1 MTVSARSPQPRRSGK
16 AATRNRPKEARRGAS
31 RSKRAPQYV
40 VRVAD
45 QQSQLA
51 ISADKLR
58 RFAKVVLSA
67 EGVRTATISI
77 ALVDNAAIHRLN
89 RRHLNH
95 DYPTDVLSF
104 LFESDDPPAP
114 ANGMPAKHI
123 DGEVI
128 VSAEMAG
135 QSAERYGWSAHDEL
149 TLYLVHGLLHLCG
162 YDDLTERKRAAM
174 RKREEGILR
183 LLRIDPPPNHSPPG
197 DTR

>member
-16 AATRNRPKEARRGAS
+16 AATRNRPKAARRGAP
-31 RSKRAPQYV
+31 RPRRPPQYV

-45 QQSQLA
+45 QQSQLE
-51 ISADKLR
+51 ISTDKLR
-58 RFAKVVLSA
+58 RVAKVALSA
-67 EGVRTATISI
+67 EGMRSATISI

-114 ANGMPAKHI
+114 ANGDSASHI

-128 VSAEMAG
+128 ISAEMAA
-135 QSAERYGWSAHDEL
+135 QSAERYGWSARDEL

-162 YDDLTERKRAAM
+162 YDDRTERKRAAM
-174 RKREEGILR
+174 RRREEAILR
-183 LLRIDPPPNHSPPG
+183 LLRIDLPPNHSPPG
-197 DTR
+197 DTQ